1 MATIWACFSFYP
13 SLFSS
18 FFSLLLLLSSRWYSR
33 LCLHECVCVS
43 EYVCEYGSM
52 CVCVCVFVSIF
63 NHANENLIYIVYES
77 ECIHIVYESECI
89 HVCVCLDRVRVWRS
103 VCVCVCVCVCPQNQ
117 SNNEC
122 VCVCVCVCAQNQSN
136 DKCVCVCEW
145 GCRGVNLYSKSARAH
160 VRTT

>member
-52 CVCVCVFVSIF
+52 CVCVCVFVSMF

-89 HVCVCLDRVRVWRS
+89 HVFVCVCACVF
-103 VCVCVCVCVCPQNQ
+103 VCVCVCVCVCV
-117 SNNEC
+117 SESECVSECVDVCEC
-122 VCVCVCVCAQNQSN
+122 VCV
-136 DKCVCVCEW
+136 
-145 GCRGVNLYSKSARAH
+145 
-160 VRTT
+160 